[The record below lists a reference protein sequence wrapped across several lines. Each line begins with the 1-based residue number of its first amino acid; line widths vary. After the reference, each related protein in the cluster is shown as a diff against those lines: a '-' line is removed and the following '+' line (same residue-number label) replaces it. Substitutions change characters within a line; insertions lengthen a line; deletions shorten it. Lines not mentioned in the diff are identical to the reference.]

1 LQAFFKL
8 ITKFNTTPAP
18 LLQHSAMQTI
28 SLPNGT
34 KIDFRDATP
43 DDKPLLHLIYSS
55 SREEEMALVTQWDE
69 AQKAA
74 FIRQQFEA
82 QYQYYAEMYASA
94 RFMIILHHTEAAGR
108 LYLHFRE
115 KEIRIVDIA
124 LLRPFRNKGIGEAI
138 LRAVLARGAA
148 LQLPVTIHV
157 ERYNQALRL
166 YQRLG
171 FKVISEEH
179 PVYFLMAWRPE
190 EAG

>member
-1 LQAFFKL
+1 
-8 ITKFNTTPAP
+8 
-18 LLQHSAMQTI
+18 MQTI
-28 SLPNGT
+28 ALPNGT
-34 KIDFRDATP
+34 TIDFRDVTP

-69 AQKAA
+69 EQKAA

-82 QYQYYAEMYASA
+82 QYQYYAEMYAGA
-94 RFMIILHHTEAAGR
+94 HFMIVQHETEAAGR

-124 LLRPFRNKGIGEAI
+124 LLRPFRNKGIGESI
-138 LRAVLARGAA
+138 LRAVLAQGTA
-148 LQLPVTIHV
+148 LHLPVTIHV

-179 PVYFLMAWRPE
+179 PIYFLMEWQPE
-190 EAG
+190 EAP

>member
-1 LQAFFKL
+1 
-8 ITKFNTTPAP
+8 
-18 LLQHSAMQTI
+18 MQTI
-28 SLPNGT
+28 SLPKGAI
-34 KIDFRDATP
+34 IDFRDTTP

-69 AQKAA
+69 EHKAA

-82 QYQYYAEMYASA
+82 QYQYYAEMYAGA
-94 RFMIILHHTEAAGR
+94 RFMIILHNAEAAGR

-138 LRAVLARGAA
+138 LRAILEQGAA
-148 LQLPVTIHV
+148 RQLPVTIHV

-171 FKVISEEH
+171 FKVISEDH
-179 PVYFLMAWRPE
+179 PVYFLMEWHPE
-190 EAG
+190 ENP